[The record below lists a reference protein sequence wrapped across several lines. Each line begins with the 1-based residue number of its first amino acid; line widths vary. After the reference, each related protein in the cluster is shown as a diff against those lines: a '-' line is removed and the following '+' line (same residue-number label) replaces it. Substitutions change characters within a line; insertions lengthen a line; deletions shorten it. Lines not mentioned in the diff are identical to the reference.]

1 MSVIGPRWKR
11 IEDVELA
18 RAERRL
24 EAEGLC
30 VRGEQHPDEWFPSIS
45 SRPRDAKGQRRSLG
59 EASRQCSSE
68 QFGPCPV
75 RELCAETA
83 IARGELHGIW
93 GGLPAWVLRQLRRNP
108 RPLLAMFRAADAAAA
123 EMAAA
128 ERAAEAAET
137 EHNTTTDSHPRLAA

>member
-1 MSVIGPRWKR
+1 MSVIGPRWER
-11 IEDVELA
+11 TEDVELA

-30 VRGEQHPDEWFPSIS
+30 ASGEQHPDKWFPPLS
-45 SRPRDAKGQRRSLG
+45 SRPRDAKGQRKSLG

-68 QFGPCPV
+68 EFGPCPV

-93 GGLPAWVLRQLRRNP
+93 GGLPAWVLRQP

-123 EMAAA
+123 ELAAA

-137 EHNTTTDSHPRLAA
+137 EHNTEHNTTSARHPRLAA